1 MLSFKQT
8 TLGRFSLTHIH
19 LLVADTILSLQIICT
34 IGYGVSLVLLIYLI
48 AFKFRT
54 GRSNR
59 YIWSFIFI
67 LVSEVNLKRLIY
79 TSRHWRFHFKYTDI
93 QQNNPNPIDFQWQ
106 PIFSKDTL
114 ILEILFLLYFRWI
127 PLFIWSVTYTKHF
140 TSPSLLWF
148 LCFHLWA
155 GWSSVHQWVNV
166 SCSIQ

>member
-114 ILEILFLLYFRWI
+114 ILEILFCFISGEFHSLYDQWPTRGTLLHLLYFDSCVSTSG
-127 PLFIWSVTYTKHF
+127 LVDLQYT
-140 TSPSLLWF
+140 SE
-148 LCFHLWA
+148 
-155 GWSSVHQWVNV
+155 
-166 SCSIQ
+166 